1 MLSMCHTSAGGVT
14 ATTAEDAPARNKRRR
29 PQVDY
34 KALDEKLKAQEAEAM
49 KQ

>member
-1 MLSMCHTSAGGVT
+1 MLSMCHTGAGGGT
-14 ATTAEDAPARNKRRR
+14 PTAEDTPARKKRRR